1 MRSVAAAFWA
11 AILFSTVNL
20 ILSLLVIP
28 ESLDKVKQKAAQK
41 AGAPVP
47 PMQNKS
53 SLKEK
58 LLPLTVFA
66 PRRTVVNGRM
76 RKDWSMLWLASAVFL
91 LFLAGVRNWSVLKIL
106 KSNTRFSQGVFQ
118 IKYLYAEHVFG
129 WNAEQVSAFRQIA
142 KMCPLTATQLGY
154 YISLVSAVRA
164 LHMLLLMP
172 CAYCHHVCLTYH

>member
-1 MRSVAAAFWA
+1 MQSFGRQQGEMRSVAAAFWA

-58 LLPLTVFA
+58 LLPLTIFA
-66 PRRTVVNGRM
+66 PRKTVVNGRM

-106 KSNTRFSQGVFQ
+106 KSNTRFS
-118 IKYLYAEHVFG
+118 H
-129 WNAEQVSAFRQIA
+129 
-142 KMCPLTATQLGY
+142 
-154 YISLVSAVRA
+154 RA
-164 LHMLLLMP
+164 SSKSNIYMQN
-172 CAYCHHVCLTYH
+172 TYSVGMQNK